1 MADRGEQ
8 GAAGSA
14 RLFHAQSLERQAGQR
29 WEKAQPL
36 ALLSPETKEAG
47 ERFSFGITE
56 IDHCLGGG
64 LALQALHEI
73 RCRHGRDIALACGF
87 VLGLLSQLTQ
97 MAQQALG
104 HDGQRIVWV
113 VDPASAVDGGSLFP
127 AGLAQYGLDPGSFT
141 LVTPRDLKSAL
152 WAADEAAACRDVA
165 AVILQIKGNPAR
177 FGLTETRRL
186 AVRARENGVFA
197 GILRSSG
204 EEEATAALT
213 RWLVEP
219 QASSGPDDHRN
230 GIGCVRHI
238 LTLERNRNGQGGQW
252 SVAWNMK
259 DKVFEYVTPQSAT
272 NPVHRFPAPGHRP
285 HRPPDMGTL
294 LDFGRAS

>member
-8 GAAGSA
+8 GAAGA
-14 RLFHAQSLERQAGQR
+14 VRLFHAPSLERLAAQR
-29 WEKAQPL
+29 PDNARHL
-36 ALLSPETKEAG
+36 AFLPPPQTKEG
-47 ERFSFGITE
+47 NEHFTFGITE

-64 LALQALHEI
+64 LAMQALHEI

-87 VLGLLSQLTQ
+87 VLGLLSQL
-97 MAQQALG
+97 ARG
-104 HDGQRIVWV
+104 HDGRRIIWV

-127 AGLAQYGLDPGSFT
+127 AGLAQYGLDPGCFT
-141 LVTPRDLKSAL
+141 LVAPRDLKSAL

-219 QASSGPDDHRN
+219 QASSASDDHRN

-252 SVAWNMK
+252 PVAWNMK
-259 DKVFEYVTPQSAT
+259 DKVFEYVTPQPAT
-272 NPVHRFPAPGHRP
+272 NPVHRLPAPGNGP